1 MVQYRKIIKGS
12 HKLEKIEEKTKEGLK
27 NKLKNVLKDK
37 YNIAFLII
45 LLIAILSRVLF
56 LEQFPEGIEQDEAGI
71 MYDAY
76 CMAEYGTDRYLNEN
90 PVYLINFWGGQSVLY
105 AAIASFFIRIF
116 GFSVFVVRL
125 PAVLFSVLTITLA
138 YLLARKYIGKKFALV
153 LAFLITICPWHIMQ
167 SRWALDCNLLAS
179 FIMIDLYALLNAKKD
194 WHYLLTGV
202 CWGLTLYTY
211 ALSYIMLPVFFIGL
225 CIYLLYVKKI
235 TIKQI
240 LITIIPILILAIPLI
255 LVQVV
260 NYFGRGTFKL
270 GFITIPQLFK
280 YRISE
285 IGLDNVLYNLNINNY
300 NNFWELLF
308 ASGENQTHA
317 LREFGTVY
325 YALIPFV
332 ILGFVLVIKESIT
345 TIKKKEFNLKTV
357 FFIQFVTITL
367 CVLLFYDLQTY
378 KLNPLFIMLLVFA
391 STAIVWIYQKR
402 KLIAYFIIV
411 ALTILFILFEIFYFT
426 NINEKVGIGYNSD
439 FIPLVNYLEEN
450 YPNQEIYMETDALQQ
465 YIYLLIAK
473 RMSPYDFME
482 DKTFLRYIGGEID
495 VIQVGRYHFL
505 KFELHEDWIYV
516 VEENNLF
523 RPEEE
528 REVRDALEE
537 AGFSYEKYN
546 NFFIYSYSE

>member
-1 MVQYRKIIKGS
+1 M
-12 HKLEKIEEKTKEGLK
+12 EKIEEKTKEGLK
-27 NKLKNVLKDK
+27 NKVKNVLNDK

-45 LLIAILSRVLF
+45 LLIAILCRVLF
-56 LEQFPEGIEQDEAGI
+56 LEQFPAGIDQDEAGM
-71 MYDAY
+71 MYDSY

-90 PVYLINFWGGQSVLY
+90 PVYLINFWGGQSVMY

-116 GFSVFVVRL
+116 GLSVFVVRL
-125 PAVLFSVLTITLA
+125 PAVIFSILTIILA
-138 YLLARKYIGKKFALV
+138 YLLAKKYIGKKFALV
-153 LAFLITICPWHIMQ
+153 LAFLITICPWHVMQ
-167 SRWALDCNLLAS
+167 SRWGLDCNLLAS
-179 FIMIDLYALLNAKKD
+179 FIMLSVYALLNAKKD
-194 WHYLLTGV
+194 WHYLLAGV

-211 ALSYIMLPVFFIGL
+211 ALSYIMLPVFFIAL

-260 NYFGRGTFKL
+260 NYFERGTVKL
-270 GFITIPQLFK
+270 GFITIPQLFR

-285 IGLDNVLYNLNINNY
+285 IGFDNVLYNLNITNK
-300 NNFWELLF
+300 NNFWQLLF
-308 ASGENQTHA
+308 ASCNSQSHT
-317 LREFGTVY
+317 LQEFGTIY
-325 YALIPFV
+325 YILIPFV
-332 ILGFVLVIKESIT
+332 IWGFILIIKESIS
-345 TIKKKEFNLKTV
+345 TIKRKEFNLKTV
-357 FFIQFVTITL
+357 FLIQFITISL
-367 CVLLFYDLQTY
+367 CVIFFYDLLTY

-391 STAIVWIYQKR
+391 TEAIVWIYEKR
-402 KLIAYFIIV
+402 KILGHCIIV
-411 ALTILFILFEIFYFT
+411 SLVILFIIFEIFYFT
-426 NINEKVGIGYNSD
+426 NINEKVGIGFNSD
-439 FIPLVNYLEEN
+439 FIPLVTYLEEN
-450 YPNQEIYMETDALQQ
+450 YPNQEIYMETDSLQQ
-465 YIYLLIAK
+465 YIYLLLAK
-473 RMSPYDFME
+473 EMSPYEFME

-495 VIQVGRYHFL
+495 VIQVERYHFL
-505 KFELHEDWIYV
+505 EFELHEDWIYV